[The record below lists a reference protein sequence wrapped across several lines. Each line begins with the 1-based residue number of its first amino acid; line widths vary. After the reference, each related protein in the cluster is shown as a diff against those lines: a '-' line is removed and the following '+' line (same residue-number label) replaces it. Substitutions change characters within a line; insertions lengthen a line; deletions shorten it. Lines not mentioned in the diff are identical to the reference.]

1 MKASTQEMLTMLR
14 KTLDAFNGKVV
25 GYDATG
31 KIECEF
37 PDAHW
42 ASGYITW
49 QMLSDDVVALRVADA
64 QKPYRSKATVTFQ
77 S

>member
-1 MKASTQEMLTMLR
+1 
-14 KTLDAFNGKVV
+14 VV